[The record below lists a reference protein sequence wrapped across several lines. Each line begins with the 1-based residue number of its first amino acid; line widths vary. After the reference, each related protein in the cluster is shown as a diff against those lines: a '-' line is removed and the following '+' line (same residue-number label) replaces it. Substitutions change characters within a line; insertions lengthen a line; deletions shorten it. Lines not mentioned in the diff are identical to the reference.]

1 MQEYVISP
9 MSRKARGPELRK
21 GLSTNPMCNLQLVQ
35 KTDRDMHP
43 DVEERNATN
52 MKERFSLEAIP
63 FIRDQYSFNEHIH
76 VIKLHPWG
84 LAA

>member
-1 MQEYVISP
+1 
-9 MSRKARGPELRK
+9 
-21 GLSTNPMCNLQLVQ
+21 
-35 KTDRDMHP
+35 MHP